1 MLKSTQR
8 RVLGALAVVLAS
20 QALTACVVVPV
31 PARPR
36 AVIVSPGYGH
46 PPPPRDDYYYHYR
59 R

>member
-1 MLKSTQR
+1 MLKSTKR
-8 RVLGALAVVLAS
+8 RLLGVLAVVLAS

-36 AVIVSPGYGH
+36 AVIVQPGYAG
-46 PPPPRDDYYYHYR
+46 PPPYYHRHDHEWR

>member
-1 MLKSTQR
+1 MQKPTQR

-36 AVIVSPGYGH
+36 AVVVQPGYQG
-46 PPPPRDDYYYHYR
+46 PPPPPYYHDRYWR